1 MFRDLGFVARFLASD
16 VPLLVHFGILIGA
29 LIGLRIRAFKPYF
42 EFGQSQISVFF
53 FDTISTYSTDDAS
66 RFASL
71 TIGTEFM
78 FLFNFHNLSEE
89 QPPLDMPMMGDW
101 LPCCECALTS
111 FSKPQI

>member
-53 FDTISTYSTDDAS
+53 F
-66 RFASL
+66 
-71 TIGTEFM
+71 
-78 FLFNFHNLSEE
+78 
-89 QPPLDMPMMGDW
+89 
-101 LPCCECALTS
+101 
-111 FSKPQI
+111 